1 MKKLIL
7 ASASAVAL
15 LGLAACS
22 DTDDTTTRSIE
33 SPDASQQRQ
42 STPQPAQPNT
52 QAVPPAPQT
61 GTGGDIPGSDPGN
74 RVTEPAQPSPAR

>member
-1 MKKLIL
+1 MRKLIL
-7 ASASAVAL
+7 ASAWAIAV

-22 DTDDTTTRSIE
+22 DTDSTTTRSIE
-33 SPDASQQRQ
+33 SPDASQQQQ
-42 STPQPAQPNT
+42 STPTTPQPA

-74 RVTEPAQPSPAR
+74 RVIEPTSPAPAQ